1 MKKKKFKIG
10 LFGINSDSGLSLT
23 TAKERWFADVDRLKK
38 LIKFSDKHIDFI
50 LPLSKWRGWGGKT
63 DPNALSYET
72 LTFASYFGAMTK
84 KLYFFSTIHVPFIH
98 PVYAA
103 RALASTHKLTNG
115 RVGLN
120 IVCGWNQSEFKM
132 FRNNDK
138 IYNDDNR
145 YEYGYEWLKI
155 FCRLT
160 NSKEKNISFKSKN
173 FDIKNA
179 YCNPKIDRSKF
190 KLVSAAFSEMGRNF
204 ALRNCDYL
212 FTMFQDFEKT
222 KINL

>member
-115 RVGLN
+115 RVGLF
-120 IVCGWNQSEFKM
+120 I
-132 FRNNDK
+132 
-138 IYNDDNR
+138 
-145 YEYGYEWLKI
+145 I
-155 FCRLT
+155 FC
-160 NSKEKNISFKSKN
+160 FK
-173 FDIKNA
+173 
-179 YCNPKIDRSKF
+179 KIPIT
-190 KLVSAAFSEMGRNF
+190 AP
-204 ALRNCDYL
+204 
-212 FTMFQDFEKT
+212 
-222 KINL
+222 